1 MSQSNR
7 VKFTVPKVENFAS
20 VDGKE
25 AFLWDS
31 DTPGLG
37 LRVTGKGG
45 KSYIFRYNVGNRRN
59 RLTIGS
65 FKVWTL
71 PAARQEARRLH
82 QLLDQGEDP
91 RKARKAQRNTEGA
104 NSLRFKEVFE
114 EYLKANKARWSDRH
128 YDDNLFHS
136 RPDGGVLWPI
146 LQKRL
151 ADIDQQTVNRWAQN
165 VINEPVK
172 GYRNQGKASKLR
184 HGFMRLR
191 AVWRWAYEQEQYRPA
206 MASPEIFNSSIL
218 RTTVP
223 SATPKRDALT
233 KEQLSA
239 WFDAVQKIENPYISA
254 YLQILLLTGAR
265 RNELTRLQ
273 WKDIDTRWKTIW
285 LHDKVEADGR
295 TIPLTPYVEFLL
307 SRLKKVNKWVFYS
320 KRSKSKHI
328 EEPRIQHKKALTA
341 AGITELSLHGLRRS
355 FTTLSEWIGA
365 PKHIIENIQGHK
377 PQTTSEKHY
386 TVRTVDLLAV
396 WHNKLEAFI
405 LENAGIQ
412 FDVEAAQEGLHVVKN
427 GG

>member
-1 MSQSNR
+1 MGQSNR

-20 VDGKE
+20 TDGKE

-45 KSYIFRYNVGNRRN
+45 KSYIFRYNIGNRRN

-65 FKVWTL
+65 FKTWPL
-71 PAARQEARRLH
+71 PSARQEARRLH

-91 RKARKAQRNTEGA
+91 RKARKAQRDTEGA

-114 EYLKANKARWSDRH
+114 EYLKANKARWSERH
-128 YDDNLFHS
+128 YNDNLFHS
-136 RPDGGVLWPI
+136 RSDGGVLWPM

-172 GYRNQGKASKLR
+172 GYRNQGKSSKLR

-191 AVWRWAYEQEQYRPA
+191 AAWRWAYEQEEYRPA
-206 MASPEIFNSSIL
+206 MASPEIFNNSIL

-223 SATPKRDALT
+223 AATPKRDALT
-233 KEQLSA
+233 KEQLNA

-273 WKDIDTRWKTIW
+273 WKDVDTRWKTIW

-307 SRLKKVNKWVFYS
+307 SRLKKANKWVFYS

-341 AGITELSLHGLRRS
+341 AGITDLSLHGLRRS
-355 FTTLSEWIGA
+355 FTSLSEWIGA

-396 WHNKLEAFI
+396 WQDKLEAFM

-412 FDVEAAQEGLHVVKN
+412 FNAEAAEEGLHVVKN
-427 GG
+427 GR